1 MADTNIDDSSSYSL
15 LERFLIWF
23 VIPFVFTA
31 VLLGVL
37 LSIFDY
43 DIKSSVQ
50 KALHNMPLIGT
61 VVPAPKEKTAVSR
74 PGKSPSSDQQ
84 LKNKDDQIQ
93 QLNAKVTDLES
104 ALQKS
109 DQVTQS
115 KDQGLKDMMAKNAEL
130 EEKLKMKTQT
140 DEEYAKQ
147 ITDLANLY
155 SSMSP
160 SKAAPIMENLT
171 PKEMVLVFNKMKAA
185 NRALILEK
193 MDPKKA
199 AAASIGMKDVVAVK
213 DQEIAALQERLTI
226 NGTGET
232 SNSQKVSKADLAL
245 TYANMTPKSAAAV
258 LLEMQRTNSDKVL
271 AILSAM
277 DNASRSKVMS
287 ALSDVSKET
296 TASITSKLA
305 Q

>member
-1 MADTNIDDSSSYSL
+1 MAGTNIDGSSSYSL

-50 KALHNMPLIGT
+50 KALHNMPFIGT
-61 VVPAPKEKTAVSR
+61 VVPAPKEKTAIST
-74 PGKSPSSDQQ
+74 PGKTQSSEQEI
-84 LKNKDDQIQ
+84 KNKDDQIT
-93 QLNAKVTDLES
+93 QLNAKVADLES

-115 KDQGLKDMMAKNAEL
+115 KDQGLKDTMAKNTVL
-130 EEKLKMKTQT
+130 EENLKTKTQT

-147 ITDLANLY
+147 ITDLANIY
-155 SSMSP
+155 ANMSP
-160 SKAAPIMENLT
+160 SKAAPIIENLT
-171 PKEMVLVFNKMKAA
+171 PKEMVLVFSMMKAA
-185 NRALILEK
+185 SRGLILEK

-199 AAASIGMKDVVAVK
+199 ADASIGLKDVVPVK
-213 DQEIAALQERLTI
+213 DQEIAALQERLII
-226 NGTGET
+226 NGTDD
-232 SNSQKVSKADLAL
+232 SSKSQKVSKADLAL
-245 TYANMTPKSAAAV
+245 TYANMIPKSAAAV
-258 LLEMQRTNSDKVL
+258 LLEMQRTNPDKVL

-277 DNASRSKVMS
+277 DNAARSKVLS
-287 ALSDVSKET
+287 AISDVSKET
-296 TASITSKLA
+296 AASLTTKLA